1 MKIFGINFNSSPTT
15 NKPITVAVCDFKKSQ
30 GLSVLKLEC
39 FYELKEFEK
48 FLKQKG
54 PWFAGVNFPL
64 GLPNQFLSSMKL
76 PNKWSGYVKEINN
89 WKLDGFE
96 KKVTQF
102 KKKHPNGSKEP
113 LRLTDTMSGAGS
125 PLKFNKSQPANL
137 YFEGTRCLVK
147 SGASILPCNPKL
159 DKRVVLETFPDLVA
173 QRFAIH
179 ETDAKAKSVDSENLH
194 KEIIKGLETP
204 EFERDFKFKIFL
216 DDTLKLKCV
225 EESNGTILNAILSS
239 AQVAW
244 AYSEGKPNYG
254 IPDINHPNIQTEGWI
269 VDPSLINEL
278 VKPKSRFGSEL
289 AEFIQ
294 KGGLESKRSFNLMGH
309 IQRLSNIGRALSGER
324 NLNALLETIVNEAR
338 NLTLADGGTLYILKD
353 DLLHFKIVQNESLNI
368 NMGGVTGVDITFPP
382 LEMKESNVSAYVAIK
397 NISVNIPDV
406 YNYKPFDFTGPK
418 KFDEKTGYRTK
429 SMLVVPLTNHE
440 DVVIG
445 VLQLLNAR
453 GVNDKKK
460 VIPFSPD
467 YESLVE
473 SLASQAAVAVSNTSL
488 INELKT
494 AHQTLIGARDR
505 AEDASRAKSNFLANM
520 SHELRTPMNAIIGYS
535 EMLIEDAEEE
545 GLDEFQSDLDKIR
558 SSGKHLLGLINEIL
572 DLSKIEAGKMEIFL
586 QSFDILKLIKEV
598 EATIHP
604 LAEKRSNKLIIECS
618 GNIGSMEADET
629 RVRQMLH
636 NLLSNACKFTE
647 NGTVTLKVTRLT
659 REGVDWIT
667 FDIIDTGMGIPKDSI
682 KNLFH
687 EFSQVDNSS
696 TREFGGTGL
705 GLAISRRFCLMMGGD
720 ITVNSVEG
728 KGSTF
733 TIEMP
738 VKVVT
743 KATLR
748 RRASD
753 R

>member
-1 MKIFGINFNSSPTT
+1 MKIFGINFNHCPSSK
-15 NKPITVAVCDFKKSQ
+15 NPIIIAICDFKKSQ
-30 GLSVLKLEC
+30 GLSVIKVEHLND
-39 FYELKEFEK
+39 LKEFET

-64 GLPNQFLSSMKL
+64 GQPHQFLKAMKL
-76 PNKWSGYVKEINN
+76 PEPWGRYIHDINIL
-89 WKLDGFE
+89 KLDGYA
-96 KKVTQF
+96 KKIRQY
-102 KKKHPNGSKEP
+102 KKKLPKGAKDSQ
-113 LRLTDTMSGAGS
+113 RLTDTMAGSGS
-125 PLKFNKSQPANL
+125 PLKFNNNKSAIQF
-137 YFEGTRCLVK
+137 FEGTHRLKKAGV
-147 SGASILPCNPKL
+147 SILPCNPTA
-159 DKRVVLETFPDLVA
+159 DKRIVMETFPDLVA
-173 QRFAIH
+173 QRFAVH
-179 ETDAKAKSVDSENLH
+179 ELGAKSKNIDIENLH
-194 KEIIKGLETP
+194 KDILKGLESQ
-204 EFERDFKFKIFL
+204 EFERDFKFKISL
-216 DDTLKLKCV
+216 DDSLKLKCV
-225 EESNGTILNAILSS
+225 EESKGAILSAILIS
-239 AQVAW
+239 TQVAW
-244 AYSEGKPNYG
+244 AYGEGKPHYG
-254 IPDINHPNIQTEGWI
+254 IPDINHPTIQTEGWI
-269 VDPSLINEL
+269 VDPSMVNKS
-278 VKPKSRFGSEL
+278 VKPKKRFGNEL

-324 NLNALLETIVNEAR
+324 NLSALLETIVNEAR
-338 NLTLADGGTLYILKD
+338 SLTLADGGTIYILKNN
-353 DLLHFKIVQNESLNI
+353 LLHFKIVQNESLNI
-368 NMGGVTGVDITFPP
+368 YMGGVTGGNITFPP
-382 LEMKESNVSAYVAIK
+382 LEMKESNVSTYVAIK

-406 YNYKPFDFTGPK
+406 YNYEPFDFTGPK
-418 KFDEKTGYRTK
+418 KFDAKTGYRTK

-440 DVVIG
+440 NVVIG

-453 GVNDKKK
+453 DVNDKKK
-460 VIPFSPD
+460 VIPFSLD

-494 AHQTLIGARDR
+494 AHQKLIGARDR

-545 GLDEFQSDLDKIR
+545 GLEEFQSDLGKIC

-586 QSFDILKLIKEV
+586 ESFDITNLIKDV

-604 LAEKRSNKLIIECS
+604 LADKRSNQLVIDCPA
-618 GNIGSMEADET
+618 NIGFMEADET

-647 NGTVTLKVTRLT
+647 NGTITLKVTRYKQAG
-659 REGVDWIT
+659 EDWLT

-687 EFSQVDNSS
+687 DFSQVDNSS
-696 TREFGGTGL
+696 TRKFGGTGL
-705 GLAISRRFCLMMGGD
+705 GLAISRRFCLMMNGD
-720 ITVNSVEG
+720 ITVKSVEG
-728 KGSTF
+728 KGSVF
-733 TIEMP
+733 TIKMP
-738 VKVVT
+738 LKVVIKT
-743 KATLR
+743 ELR

>member
-1 MKIFGINFNSSPTT
+1 MKIFGINFNHSPSPK
-15 NKPITVAVCDFKKSQ
+15 KPITIAICDFKVSQ
-30 GLSVLKLEC
+30 GLSVTKVVPLSS
-39 FYELKEFEK
+39 LKEFNE

-64 GLPNQFLSSMKL
+64 GQPNLFVKRMNLPDKWSSYAKDINRWKLEGFENKVKQFKSKL
-76 PNKWSGYVKEINN
+76 PKG
-89 WKLDGFE
+89 
-96 KKVTQF
+96 T
-102 KKKHPNGSKEP
+102 KEP
-113 LRLTDTMSGAGS
+113 LRLTDTMAGAES
-125 PLKFNKSQPANL
+125 PLKSSQHHLPQKF
-137 YFEGTRCLVK
+137 FEGIHCLLKAGVY
-147 SGASILPCNPKL
+147 ILPCNPKN

-173 QRFAIH
+173 QRFAVH
-179 ETDAKAKSVDSENLH
+179 NLGAKVKNVDFENLH
-194 KEIIKGLETP
+194 KDVIKGLETP
-204 EFERDFKFKIFL
+204 EFEQDFKFKIFL
-216 DDTLKLKCV
+216 DDNLKLKCV
-225 EESNGTILNAILSS
+225 EESNGAILNAILIST
-239 AQVAW
+239 QVAW
-244 AYSEGKPNYG
+244 GYSEGKPNYG
-254 IPDINHPNIQTEGWI
+254 MPDIQHPNIQAEGWI
-269 VDPSLINEL
+269 IDPSLVNGL
-278 VKPKSRFGSEL
+278 TKPKNRLGSEL

-294 KGGLESKRSFNLMGH
+294 KGGMDSKRSFNLMGH

-324 NLNALLETIVNEAR
+324 NLNALLETIVNESR

-353 DLLHFKIVQNESLNI
+353 KLLHFKIVQNESLGI
-368 NMGGVTGVDITFPP
+368 NMGGVTGADITFPP
-382 LEMKESNVSAYVAIK
+382 VEIKESNVSAYVAIK

-418 KFDEKTGYRTK
+418 KFDAKTGYRTK

-440 DVVIG
+440 DKVIG

-453 GVNDKKK
+453 DVNDPKK

-467 YESLVE
+467 FESLVE
-473 SLASQAAVAVSNTSL
+473 SLASQAAVAVSNNAL

-505 AEDASRAKSNFLANM
+505 AEDANRAKSNFLANM

-535 EMLIEDAEEE
+535 EMLLEDAEEE

-572 DLSKIEAGKMEIFL
+572 DLSKIEAGKMEFFL
-586 QSFDILKLIKEV
+586 ESFEVADLIEEV
-598 EATIHP
+598 KATIHP
-604 LAEKRSNKLIIECS
+604 LAEKKSNKLIIDCPDNP
-618 GNIGSMEADET
+618 GTMEADET
-629 RVRQMLH
+629 RVKQMLH

-647 NGTVTLKVTRLT
+647 NGTVTLKISRETRD
-659 REGVDWIT
+659 GVNWII
-667 FDIIDTGMGIPKDSI
+667 FAIIDTGMGIPKDSI

-696 TREFGGTGL
+696 TRKFGGTGL
-705 GLAISRRFCLMMGGD
+705 GLAISRRFCLLMGGD
-720 ITVNSVEG
+720 ITVESVEG
-728 KGSTF
+728 KGSIF

-738 VKVVT
+738 VKVVLVST
-743 KATLR
+743 RR

>member
-1 MKIFGINFNSSPTT
+1 MKIFGINFNHSPSQK
-15 NKPITVAVCDFKKSQ
+15 KPITIAICDFKKSR
-30 GLSVLKLEC
+30 GLSVQKVEFL
-39 FYELKEFEK
+39 YSLKELDA

-64 GLPNQFLSSMKL
+64 GQPNLFLNKMKL
-76 PNKWSGYVKEINN
+76 PDNWNGYVKDINR

-96 KKVTQF
+96 KKIKQF
-102 KKKHPNGSKEP
+102 KKKLPAGSKDP
-113 LRLTDTMSGAGS
+113 LRLTDTMAGAES
-125 PLKFNKSQPANL
+125 PLRLNKKPLARQF
-137 YFEGTRCLVK
+137 YEGTNCLLR
-147 SGASILPCNPKL
+147 SGVSIIPCHQKK
-159 DKRVVLETFPDLVA
+159 DTRVVLETLPDLVA
-173 QRFAIH
+173 QRFTVDDSGAKVKSS
-179 ETDAKAKSVDSENLH
+179 DAENLH
-194 KEIIKGLETP
+194 KQILKGLETP
-204 EFERDFKFKIFL
+204 EFEQDFKFKLSL
-216 DDTLKLKCV
+216 DDSLKLKCV
-225 EESNGTILNAILSS
+225 EESNGSMLTAILIST
-239 AQVAW
+239 QVAW
-244 AYSEGKPNYG
+244 AYSVGKPNYG
-254 IPDINHPNIQTEGWI
+254 IPDTQHPNIKAEGWI
-269 VDPSLINEL
+269 IDPSLINGL
-278 VKPKSRFGSEL
+278 ARSKNRFGSEL

-294 KGGLESKRSFNLMGH
+294 KGGLDTKRSFNLMGH

-353 DLLHFKIVQNESLNI
+353 DQLHFKIVQNESLNI
-368 NMGGVTGVDITFPP
+368 NMGGVTGADITFPP

-406 YNYKPFDFTGPK
+406 YNYKPFDFTGPR
-418 KFDEKTGYRTK
+418 KFDANTGYRTK

-453 GVNDKKK
+453 DVNDKKK
-460 VIPFSPD
+460 VIAFSPD

-545 GLDEFQSDLDKIR
+545 GLDDFQSDLDKIR

-586 QSFDILKLIKEV
+586 ESFDINKLVKEV

-604 LAEKRSNKLIIECS
+604 LAEKKSNKLVIDCPENF
-618 GNIGSMEADET
+618 GFMEADET

-647 NGTVTLKVTRLT
+647 NGTVTLKVSRET
-659 REGVDWIT
+659 REGMDWIT
-667 FDIIDTGMGIPKDSI
+667 YDIIDTGMGIPKDSL
-682 KNLFH
+682 KNLFL

-696 TREFGGTGL
+696 TRKFGGTGL

-720 ITVNSVEG
+720 ITVKSTEG
-728 KGSTF
+728 AGSTF
-733 TIEMP
+733 SIVMP
-738 VKVVT
+738 SKVAP
-743 KATLR
+743 KPALR

>member
-1 MKIFGINFNSSPTT
+1 M
-15 NKPITVAVCDFKKSQ
+15 
-30 GLSVLKLEC
+30 
-39 FYELKEFEK
+39 Y
-48 FLKQKG
+48 
-54 PWFAGVNFPL
+54 
-64 GLPNQFLSSMKL
+64 LPE
-76 PNKWSGYVKEINN
+76 KWSSYIKDINR

-96 KKVTQF
+96 KKVKQF
-102 KKKHPNGSKEP
+102 KAKSPNNAKEP
-113 LRLTDTMSGAGS
+113 LRLTDTMAGAES
-125 PLKFNKSQPANL
+125 PLKFTQKQLAMQF
-137 YFEGTRCLVK
+137 YEGTNCLLK
-147 SGASILPCNPKL
+147 SGVSVLPCNPKK
-159 DKRVVLETFPDLVA
+159 DTRVVLETFPDLVA
-173 QRFAIH
+173 QRFAVH
-179 ETDAKAKSVDSENLH
+179 DLGARLKSVDIESLH

-225 EESNGTILNAILSS
+225 EESDGAILNAILIST
-239 AQVAW
+239 QVAW
-244 AYSEGKPNYG
+244 AYSAGKPHYG
-254 IPDINHPNIQTEGWI
+254 IPDIHHPSIQTEGWI
-269 VDPSLINEL
+269 IDPSLINGL
-278 VKPKSRFGSEL
+278 AKPKSRFGSGL

-294 KGGLESKRSFNLMGH
+294 KGGLDSKRSFNLMGH

-353 DLLHFKIVQNESLNI
+353 NLLHFKIVQNESLNI
-368 NMGGVTGVDITFPP
+368 NMGGVTGADITFPP
-382 LEMKESNVSAYVAIK
+382 LEIKESNVSAYVAIK

-406 YNYKPFDFTGPK
+406 YNYKPFYFTGPK
-418 KFDEKTGYRTK
+418 KFDAKTGYRTK

-440 DVVIG
+440 DEVIG

-453 GVNDKKK
+453 DVNDKKK
-460 VIPFSPD
+460 VNPFSPD

-494 AHQTLIGARDR
+494 AHQTLIVARDR
-505 AEDASRAKSNFLANM
+505 AEDASRVKSNFLANM

-535 EMLIEDAEEE
+535 EMLLEDAEEE
-545 GLDEFQSDLDKIR
+545 LDEFQSDLDKIR

-586 QSFDILKLIKEV
+586 ESFDINALIKEV

-604 LAEKRSNKLIIECS
+604 LAENKCNELIIDCPDNA
-618 GNIGSMEADET
+618 GTMEADQT

-647 NGTVTLKVTRLT
+647 NGTVTLKITRTT
-659 REGVDWIT
+659 REGAGWIT
-667 FDIIDTGMGIPKDSI
+667 FDVIDTGVGIPEDSL
-682 KNLFH
+682 KNIFL

-696 TREFGGTGL
+696 TRKFGGTGL

-720 ITVNSVEG
+720 ITVKSVEG
-728 KGSTF
+728 EGSTF

-738 VKVVT
+738 VKVVLET
-743 KATLR
+743 ALR

>member
-1 MKIFGINFNSSPTT
+1 MKIFGINFNPSPGPK
-15 NKPITVAVCDFKKSQ
+15 NPITIAICDFRKSR
-30 GLSVLKLEC
+30 GLFVSRVESLYSLQ
-39 FYELKEFEK
+39 EFEA
-48 FLKQKG
+48 FLKNKG
-54 PWFAGVNFPL
+54 PWFAGANFPL
-64 GLPNQFLSSMKL
+64 GQPDIFLRKMKL
-76 PNKWSGYVKEINN
+76 SEKWNSYIKDINR
-89 WKLDGFE
+89 WKLDGLE
-96 KKVTQF
+96 KRIKEF
-102 KKKHPNGSKEP
+102 RKKMSAGSKEP
-113 LRLTDTMSGAGS
+113 LRLTDTMAGAES
-125 PLKFNKSQPANL
+125 PLKINHKQMARRF
-137 YFEGTRCLVK
+137 YEGTHCLFK
-147 SGASILPCNPKL
+147 SGVSIIPCNPKK
-159 DKRVVLETFPDLVA
+159 DNRVVMETFPDLVA
-173 QRFAIH
+173 QRFAVHDLGARGKNI
-179 ETDAKAKSVDSENLH
+179 DAENLH

-204 EFERDFKFKIFL
+204 EFEQGFKFKVFL
-216 DDTLKLKCV
+216 DDVLKLKCV
-225 EESNGTILNAILSS
+225 EESSGSLLNAILS
-239 AQVAW
+239 ATQVAW
-244 AYSEGKPNYG
+244 AYSVGKPNYG
-254 IPDINHPNIQTEGWI
+254 MPDICHPSIQTEGWI
-269 VDPSLINEL
+269 IDPSLINGL
-278 VKPKSRFGSEL
+278 TKSKNRFGSEL

-294 KGGLESKRSFNLMGH
+294 KGGLDSRRSFNLMGH

-324 NLNALLETIVNEAR
+324 NLNALLETIVTEAR

-353 DLLHFKIVQNESLNI
+353 NLLHFKIVQNESLNI
-368 NMGGVTGVDITFPP
+368 NMGGVTGIDITFPP
-382 LEMKESNVSAYVAIK
+382 LEIKESNVSAYVAIK

-418 KFDEKTGYRTK
+418 KFDANTGYRTK

-440 DVVIG
+440 DEVIG

-453 GVNDKKK
+453 DVNDKKK

-467 YESLVE
+467 FESLVE

-494 AHQTLIGARDR
+494 AHQTLIVARDR

-535 EMLIEDAEEE
+535 EMLLEDAEEE
-545 GLDEFQSDLDKIR
+545 GLDEFQADLDKIR
-558 SSGKHLLGLINEIL
+558 TSGKHLLGLINEIL

-586 QSFDILKLIKEV
+586 ESFEINKLVNEV
-598 EATIHP
+598 KATIHP
-604 LAEKRSNKLIIECS
+604 LAEKKSNKLVIDCPEDA
-618 GNIGSMEADET
+618 GFMEADET

-647 NGTVTLKVTRLT
+647 NGTVTLKVTRTT

-667 FDIIDTGMGIPKDSI
+667 FDIIDTGMGIPKESL
-682 KNLFH
+682 KHLFL

-696 TREFGGTGL
+696 TRKFGGTGL

-720 ITVNSVEG
+720 ITVKSVEG
-728 KGSTF
+728 EGSVF

-738 VKVVT
+738 VKVVP

>member
-1 MKIFGINFNSSPTT
+1 MN
-15 NKPITVAVCDFKKSQ
+15 
-30 GLSVLKLEC
+30 
-39 FYELKEFEK
+39 
-48 FLKQKG
+48 
-54 PWFAGVNFPL
+54 
-64 GLPNQFLSSMKL
+64 LPE
-76 PNKWSGYVKEINN
+76 KWSSYIKDINR

-96 KKVTQF
+96 KKVKQF
-102 KKKHPNGSKEP
+102 KAKSSNNAKEP
-113 LRLTDTMSGAGS
+113 LRLTDTMAGAES
-125 PLKFNKSQPANL
+125 PLKFTKKQLAMQF
-137 YFEGTRCLVK
+137 YEGTNCLLK
-147 SGASILPCNPKL
+147 SGVSVLPCNPKK
-159 DKRVVLETFPDLVA
+159 DTRVVLETFPDLVA
-173 QRFAIH
+173 QRFAVH
-179 ETDAKAKSVDSENLH
+179 DLGARLKSVDIESLH
-194 KEIIKGLETP
+194 KEIIRGLETP

-225 EESNGTILNAILSS
+225 EESDGAILNAILIST
-239 AQVAW
+239 QVAW
-244 AYSEGKPNYG
+244 AYSAGKPHYG
-254 IPDINHPNIQTEGWI
+254 ISDIHHPSIQTEGWI
-269 VDPSLINEL
+269 IDPSLINGL
-278 VKPKSRFGSEL
+278 AKPKSRFGSEL

-294 KGGLESKRSFNLMGH
+294 KGGLDSKRSFNLMGH

-353 DLLHFKIVQNESLNI
+353 NLLHFKIVQNESLNI
-368 NMGGVTGVDITFPP
+368 NMGGVTGADITFPP
-382 LEMKESNVSAYVAIK
+382 LEIKESNVSAYVAIK

-406 YNYKPFDFTGPK
+406 SNYKPFYFTGPK
-418 KFDEKTGYRTK
+418 KFDAKTGYRTK

-440 DVVIG
+440 DEVIG

-453 GVNDKKK
+453 DVNDKKK
-460 VIPFSPD
+460 VNPFSPD

-494 AHQTLIGARDR
+494 AHQTLIVARDR

-535 EMLIEDAEEE
+535 EMLLEDAEEE
-545 GLDEFQSDLDKIR
+545 LDEFQSDLDKIR

-586 QSFDILKLIKEV
+586 ESFDINALIKEV

-604 LAEKRSNKLIIECS
+604 LAENKCNELIIDCPDNA
-618 GNIGSMEADET
+618 GTMEADQT

-636 NLLSNACKFTE
+636 NLLGNACKFTE
-647 NGTVTLKVTRLT
+647 NGTVTLKITRTT
-659 REGVDWIT
+659 REGAGWIT
-667 FDIIDTGMGIPKDSI
+667 FDVIDTGVGIPEDSL
-682 KNLFH
+682 KNIFL

-696 TREFGGTGL
+696 TRKFGGTGL

-720 ITVNSVEG
+720 ITVKSVEG
-728 KGSTF
+728 EGSTF

-738 VKVVT
+738 VKVVLET
-743 KATLR
+743 ALR